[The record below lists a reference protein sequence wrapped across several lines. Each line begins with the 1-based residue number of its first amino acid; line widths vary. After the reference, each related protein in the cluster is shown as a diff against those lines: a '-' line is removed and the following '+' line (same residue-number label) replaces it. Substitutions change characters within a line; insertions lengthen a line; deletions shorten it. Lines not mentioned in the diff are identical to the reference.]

1 MDDPQN
7 LLALTLIAVG
17 ASVFLLRRIVFK
29 LKDFMA
35 SPTIIRL
42 AGLIRLSLGILVLW
56 YVFSLSGA
64 LETWG
69 IIVLVIGILL
79 FLSGILMTFF
89 VTFSQNLINNHLER
103 IVPVVSLLIC
113 LLGVILL

>member
-7 LLALTLIAVG
+7 LLALALITVG
-17 ASVFLLRRIVFK
+17 ASVFLLRRLVFK
-29 LKDFMA
+29 AKNFMT

-42 AGLIRLSLGILVLW
+42 AGLIRLSLGTLVLW
-56 YVFSLSGA
+56 YVFTLSGA
-64 LETWG
+64 LEIWG

-89 VTFSQNLINNHLER
+89 VTLSQNLINNHLER